1 MKSYSST
8 FTTTLNSEVN
18 ALVTCWQITFAD
30 ETVVGLTDGDRP
42 ITIEGVTYSPVGGFK
57 PSDVNRDLAMSANQV
72 TLQSYFSDSITE
84 NDLISGRFSDAG
96 VFVFRVDPYHPP
108 SSLSAT
114 PLEYDPGIRGRIGK
128 ITVTD
133 QTFQIEVKGLA
144 DRLSTKQGWVTSANC
159 RNRFCDARC
168 GLDIA
173 DYTDSITVT
182 GPDGNQFFTSNLS
195 FSDNFYTEGRLTW
208 LTGDNTGRSS
218 TVIYSNG
225 SNIRLFD
232 PMPYPIQVG
241 DTASIQ
247 RGCDKTFRTCRSIFG
262 NGLNFN
268 GEPGLPGTD
277 AVAGAI

>member
-1 MKSYSST
+1 MKTYSST

-84 NDLISGRFSDAG
+84 NDLISGRLYDAS
-96 VFVFRVDPYHPP
+96 VFVFRADPFNPP
-108 SSLSAT
+108 SSLSAI

-159 RNRFCDARC
+159 RNRFCDTLC
-168 GLDIA
+168 GLNIA
-173 DYTDSITVT
+173 SYTDTLQVSA
-182 GPDGNQFFTSNLS
+182 PNNPQLFTSNTARA
-195 FSDNFYTEGRLTW
+195 DNYYLGGKLTW
-208 LTGDNTGRSS
+208 TTGANTGRVT

-225 SNIRLFD
+225 SNIRMFD
-232 PMPYPIQVG
+232 PMPDTIAIG
-241 DTASIQ
+241 DQCTVQ
-247 RGCDKTFRTCRSIFG
+247 RGCDKTFRTCREIFG
-262 NGLNFN
+262 NGTNFN
-268 GEPGLPGTD
+268 GELGLPGTD